1 MNNIRGGLNLDIQ
14 VLEKEE
20 MKVVGISWSGTYSQL
35 NTIPEL
41 FDVMKERIDEVPNQT
56 NTSILIAPFHSRETE
71 LTYYVTTPVET
82 LENVPEGMVG
92 FTIPRKNYVCTSHK
106 GSLDEIAQ
114 TYQQTLVWM
123 QEYGYDLDDH
133 ALSLEVF
140 KQQDLNNDGVIQF
153 ELYLPVKT
161 YGVDY

>member
-1 MNNIRGGLNLDIQ
+1 MNIQ

-41 FDVMKERIDEVPNQT
+41 FDAMKERIDEVPNQT

-71 LTYYVTTPVET
+71 LTYYVTTPVEK

-92 FTIPRKNYVCTSHK
+92 FTIPRKNYVCTLHK
-106 GSLDEIAQ
+106 GSLSEVEN
-114 TYQQTLVWM
+114 TYRETLIWM
-123 QEYGYDLDDH
+123 QEYGYELDDH
-133 ALSLEVF
+133 ALSLEVY
-140 KQQDLNNDGVIQF
+140 KQKDLANEEEIQI

-161 YGVDY
+161 YGNGY

>member
-1 MNNIRGGLNLDIQ
+1 LNIQ

-20 MKVVGISWSGTYSQL
+20 MKVIGISWSGTYSQL

-41 FDVMKERIDEVPNQT
+41 FHVMKKRMDEVPNQT
-56 NTSILIAPFHSRETE
+56 DTSILIAPFHSRETE
-71 LTYYVTTPVET
+71 LTYYVTTPVEK

-106 GSLDEIAQ
+106 GSLEEIEN
-114 TYQQTLVWM
+114 TYKQTLVWM
-123 QEYGYDLDDH
+123 QEYGYDLDNN

-140 KQQDLNNDGVIQF
+140 KQIDFDNDGTIQF

-161 YGVDY
+161 YGSDY

>member
-1 MNNIRGGLNLDIQ
+1 LDIQ

-20 MKVVGISWSGTYSQL
+20 MKVVGIAWSGTYSQL

-56 NTSILIAPFHSRETE
+56 NTSIVIAPFHSRETE
-71 LTYYVTTPVET
+71 LTYYVTTPVEK

-106 GSLDEIAQ
+106 GSMEEVEN
-114 TYQQTLVWM
+114 TYKQTLVWM
-123 QEYGYDLDDH
+123 QEYGYDLDEY

-140 KQQDLNNDGVIQF
+140 KQIDLDNNGNIQF
-153 ELYLPVKT
+153 DLYLPVKT
-161 YGVDY
+161 YETDY